1 MRSLSRLRGR
11 DREGACDKIRACPP
25 PPQPSPVNR
34 GGGTPTSLLALTPL
48 HPNAFQHA
56 DATQSTYPD
65 RPIKVILPYT
75 AGSPNDT
82 IARAVAPMVSLR
94 LKQPLIL
101 DNRPG
106 AGTLVGVKAVISSLP
121 DGYTLLFTNTPTHV
135 IAQFRAQGL
144 AYDPI
149 GDFVPIVAVGTTSL
163 VLVVAARTPADTLQD
178 FVAYAKANPGT
189 LNFGFG
195 QGTLPHLIGEAFKLA
210 TGTDIASIPY
220 RGGAQAITDMLGG
233 RVDMNFGTETTHL
246 PLIRERKIKGL
257 AVTSP
262 ARSAEL
268 RNVPTMIEC
277 GLPNLT
283 TVTHYGFLGPAGI
296 PADVIA
302 TLNRDTNDALES
314 ADVRANLIKAGI
326 EPAGGSRQD
335 FAAVIAQQ
343 LQQWAPVVQTTRFQ
357 LD

>member
-1 MRSLSRLRGR
+1 MMTRRGLLSGMMTAAL
-11 DREGACDKIRACPP
+11 A
-25 PPQPSPVNR
+25 V
-34 GGGTPTSLLALTPL
+34 ALTGSSR
-48 HPNAFQHA
+48 A
-56 DATQSTYPD
+56 QSSYPD
-65 RPIKVILPYT
+65 RPIKIILPYT
-75 AGSPNDT
+75 PGSPNDVF
-82 IARAVAPMVSLR
+82 ARVAAPILSLR
-94 LKQPLIL
+94 LNQTVVVE
-101 DNRPG
+101 NRPG
-106 AGTLVGVKAVISSLP
+106 GGTLVGLKAVMASAA

-135 IAQFRAQGL
+135 IAQFRAQGA

-149 GDFVPIVAVGTTSL
+149 NDFVPIVAVGVTSL
-163 VLVVAARTPADTLQD
+163 VLVVSAGTPANTLQD
-178 FVAYAKANPGT
+178 FIAYAKSKPGK

-233 RVDMNFGTETTHL
+233 RVDMNFGTETTLL
-246 PLIRERKIKGL
+246 PLIRARKIKAL

-262 ARSAEL
+262 KRSAEL
-268 RNVPTMIEC
+268 ANVPTMIEC
-277 GLPNLT
+277 GLPGLT

-302 TLNRDTNDALES
+302 TLNREANDALEPP
-314 ADVRANLIKAGI
+314 DVRANLIKAGI
-326 EPAGGSRQD
+326 EPAGGSPQD

-343 LQQWAPVVQTTRFQ
+343 LQQWAPVVQATRFQ

>member
-1 MRSLSRLRGR
+1 MRFNMLTRRRLLSKTAA
-11 DREGACDKIRACPP
+11 GALA
-25 PPQPSPVNR
+25 
-34 GGGTPTSLLALTPL
+34 LALTRSTR
-48 HPNAFQHA
+48 A
-56 DATQSTYPD
+56 QSTYPD

-106 AGTLVGVKAVISSLP
+106 AGTLVGVKSVISSLP

-163 VLVVAARTPADTLQD
+163 VLVVAARTPTDTLQD

-233 RVDMNFGTETTHL
+233 RVDMNFGTETTLL